1 MAKAKIVSH
10 MNLADSV
17 IVEDLVGKFGW
28 SEKRQL
34 PCKGQIDDYIQIQ
47 LFQNPVFLVLGLKQ
61 QRSVVGR
68 NNLLRVRGKGQEN
81 RCPFSFL
88 RSLHHLAQDD
98 LMSSMDSIEDSDGHH
113 RIVQGLREV
122 GKIIEDL
129 HITQSISSI

>member
-1 MAKAKIVSH
+1 

-17 IVEDLVGKFGW
+17 IVENLVGKFGW

-34 PCKGQIDDYIQIQ
+34 PCKRQTHDDVQIQ

-61 QRSVVGR
+61 KRGVVGG
-68 NNLLRVRGKGQEN
+68 NDLLRVRGKGQEN
-81 RCPFSFL
+81 RCPLPFL
-88 RSLHHLAQDD
+88 RSLHHLAQDN

-122 GKIIEDL
+122 GKIIDDL